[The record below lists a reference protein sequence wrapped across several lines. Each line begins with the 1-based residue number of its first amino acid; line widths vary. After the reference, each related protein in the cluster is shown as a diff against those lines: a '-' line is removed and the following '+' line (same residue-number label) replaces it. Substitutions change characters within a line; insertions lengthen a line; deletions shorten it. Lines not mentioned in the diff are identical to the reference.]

1 MLSFRDTGYQR
12 FSTIMIFLIN
22 ELNSKDKNLKIGK
35 NMCYF
40 MLLLWKKFWKKKYCL
55 EPLSRPQIF
64 FNIRIWS

>member
-40 MLLLWKKFWKKKYCL
+40 MLLLWKKKNCL